1 MARHDKTIQDR
12 EKEDGANELE
22 DFLADCG
29 DGTVTV
35 KVTRLDPPH
44 GYCGEFFVTKS
55 TPLTMQQIQKRFGGR
70 VFQLNTRSS
79 NGKIRK
85 QKTVQIDDVPKREG
99 YEILPD
105 GSTERPNDP
114 ENQKAKP
121 NEHPLAILAGMGI
134 PPHIM
139 EQLTP
144 WALGYGGIPQKKE
157 NREQVDFEAIRQQG
171 LLNMMNMQ
179 MKQSIEFQREM
190 MALKRE
196 AETQNHPRNPYSDM
210 EMIFK
215 MLREMK
221 GFQSEIGGGETNLA
235 TEALQGT
242 MDLVSNG
249 LSEYLALKKLQAQS
263 EISKGTFNQAP
274 RELPTRQA
282 AAPAMQPRAIDAPTD
297 PIQIARQM
305 GAMFRELDPEKQ
317 QLALNAFLG
326 ESSDL
331 EDLSENL
338 ENIENIPEYD
348 TIENGANNPLDTED
362 MEILNGATNPNEIE
376 ADHIQDGEHTR
387 SADADDQAD
396 RAGDSGGQP
405 LPTD

>member
-1 MARHDKTIQDR
+1 MTRHDKSIQDR

-114 ENQKAKP
+114 ENPKKQ
-121 NEHPLAILAGMGI
+121 NEHPLAVLAGLGI

-144 WALGYGGIPQKKE
+144 WALGYGMPQQKQDK
-157 NREQVDFEAIRQQG
+157 QGVDFEAIRQQS

-235 TEALQGT
+235 SEALQGT

-263 EISKGTFNQAP
+263 EIAKGNLMQSAP
-274 RELPTRQA
+274 RELPSRRQ
-282 AAPAMQPRAIDAPTD
+282 PAVHGTQPRALDAPKD
-297 PIQIARQM
+297 PIDIARQM
-305 GAMFRELDPEKQ
+305 GAMFRSLDPEQQ

-326 ESSDL
+326 DS
-331 EDLSENL
+331 SENL
-338 ENIENIPEYD
+338 ENIENTPDYD
-348 TIENGANNPLDTED
+348 TILEGEDNPLDAED
-362 MEILNGATNPNEIE
+362 QEILNGANPNEIE
-376 ADHIQDGEHTR
+376 ADHIQDGQYTG

-396 RAGDSGGQP
+396 RAGD
-405 LPTD
+405 